1 MPSHAE
7 MHTWTFYCH
16 TMKLS
21 GTCFLVTYLVY
32 YYQNSCVVSFRNV
45 LEYLVGLSRVVV
57 VVVDVRSDWLFGK
70 LYRKRELLWKIVHF
84 EEIWRQL
91 WDCVNGEL
99 SHRLWWSVVGL
110 RRPYGFFA
118 QCWHAR
124 PRSVSRKFLC
134 LGFSRSL
141 KAPKRR
147 WARVGLSFAVV
158 NINKMIFVIKLKLH
172 EGRRSQVIIWFC
184 L

>member
-118 QCWHAR
+118 RCWHAR
-124 PRSVSRKFLC
+124 PRSVFKKVFMSWLFKVTK
-134 LGFSRSL
+134 SHQ
-141 KAPKRR
+141 
-147 WARVGLSFAVV
+147 
-158 NINKMIFVIKLKLH
+158 KMMSKVWTIVCCSKY
-172 EGRRSQVIIWFC
+172 
-184 L
+184 